1 MSNAPRRAPALL
13 ALGALVTLALPAPSA
28 AAPSPLGRWATAERG
43 GVVEIFACGAALCG
57 KIAGGPELDAHPD
70 LRDIHNPD
78 PAQRSRLLKGLVFMS
93 GFTGGAGQWTG
104 GKIYRA
110 TNGKSYTG
118 SLALAGA
125 DMLKLTG
132 CIVSPL
138 CQTQTWR
145 RIK

>member
-1 MSNAPRRAPALL
+1 MSNTPRRTPTLTALCLL
-13 ALGALVTLALPAPSA
+13 ATLALPARA
-28 AAPSPLGRWATAERG
+28 MAAPSPIGRWQTAERG

-57 KIAGGPELDAHPD
+57 RIAGGPQLDAHPD
-70 LRDIHNPD
+70 QRDINNPD
-78 PAQRSRLLKGLVFMS
+78 PALRSRLLKGLVFMT
-93 GFTGGAGQWTG
+93 GFTGGPAEWKG

-118 SLALAGA
+118 SVALVGA
-125 DMLKLTG
+125 DILKLTG

-145 RIK
+145 RIR